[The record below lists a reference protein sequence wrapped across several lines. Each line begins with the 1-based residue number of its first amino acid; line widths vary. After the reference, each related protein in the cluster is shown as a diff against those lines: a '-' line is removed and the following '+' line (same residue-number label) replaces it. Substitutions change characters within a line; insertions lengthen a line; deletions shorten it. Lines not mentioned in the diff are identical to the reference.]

1 MNVGPPT
8 SFVAWAESETEEID
22 ASCKE
27 QQTTDPVENSC
38 GESYEKVTLSPENAP
53 EENHKQGTEIG
64 LYKVINTSNYDSV
77 GLSMVSKTLLCKW
90 FEPRS
95 HIVSQ

>member
-8 SFVAWAESETEEID
+8 SFVAWAEPETEEID

-27 QQTTDPVENSC
+27 QQTTDPEENSC
-38 GESYEKVTLSPENAP
+38 GESYEKGTLSPENAP

-64 LYKVINTSNYDSV
+64 LYTVINTSNYYSV
-77 GLSMVSKTLLCKW
+77 RLSVVSETLLCKW

-95 HIVSQ
+95 RIVSQ